1 MYYSYVLY
9 SLKSNRLYTGFT
21 DDLKRRLQEHNKGE
35 GGAYTKKNKPFVLIH
50 YEAFLSKKDAQR
62 QEKFYKS
69 GYGREV
75 LDDKISSSLDEIKN
89 MRV

>member
-9 SLKSNRLYTGFT
+9 SLKTNRLYTGST
-21 DDLKRRLQEHNKGE
+21 EDLKRRYKEHNNGE
-35 GGAYTKKNKPFVLIH
+35 GGVYTKKNRPFILIH
-50 YEAFLSKKDAQR
+50 YEVFLSKKDAQR

-75 LDDKISSSLDEIKN
+75 LDDKISCSLDEIRNK
-89 MRV
+89 RD

>member
-9 SLKSNRLYTGFT
+9 SLKTNRLYTGFT
-21 DDLKRRLQEHNKGE
+21 EDLKRRYKEHNNGE
-35 GGAYTKKNKPFVLIH
+35 GGSYTKKNRLFILVH
-50 YEAFLSKKDAQR
+50 YEAFISKKDTQK

-75 LDDKISSSLDEIKN
+75 LNDKIAGSLDEIKTK
-89 MRV
+89 RD